1 MRKVEEIVTDKE
13 LDNAYGNSNFG
24 SLTKREVLK
33 YGVLKVASGYYQG
46 HTSKS
51 IAQELG
57 LVKKGRDV
65 NELTRKGKDYL
76 WLAFEDG
83 SNF

>member
-1 MRKVEEIVTDKE
+1 MSIEEIVTDEE
-13 LDNAYGNSNFG
+13 LNKAYGNSNFG
-24 SLTKREVLK
+24 SLSQRDVLK
-33 YGVLKVASGYYQG
+33 YAVLKCASGFHQG
-46 HTSKS
+46 HTGKS

-57 LVKKGRDV
+57 LISTKRGS

-76 WLAFEDG
+76 WYAFQNN